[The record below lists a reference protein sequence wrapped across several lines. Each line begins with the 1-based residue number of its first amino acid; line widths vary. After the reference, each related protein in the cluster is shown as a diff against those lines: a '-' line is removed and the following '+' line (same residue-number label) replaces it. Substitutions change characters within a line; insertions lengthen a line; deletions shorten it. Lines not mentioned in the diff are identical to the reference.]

1 MKVLKK
7 GSDIAIVLL
16 HEIYGINQFMRDL
29 CEEYH
34 AWGCDIYCP
43 NLLKT
48 DLVYAY
54 EQEQDAYANFIKNIG
69 FDIVA
74 EVNELVERLSKEY
87 AQVFLIGF
95 SVGATLVWRAASDA
109 KCSGAVC
116 FYGSRIRDYC
126 DLKPGCPTLLI
137 MADQDKSYPVLQ
149 IDKDLKAIPN
159 SILKVLN
166 GQHGFCDP
174 YARAYHSISAKE
186 AKHLSYDFISGLFE
200 NKR

>member
-69 FDIVA
+69 FDIVE
-74 EVNELVERLSKEY
+74 EVNELVERLSKE
-87 AQVFLIGF
+87 V
-95 SVGATLVWRAASDA
+95 
-109 KCSGAVC
+109 CSG
-116 FYGSRIRDYC
+116 
-126 DLKPGCPTLLI
+126 
-137 MADQDKSYPVLQ
+137 
-149 IDKDLKAIPN
+149 
-159 SILKVLN
+159 
-166 GQHGFCDP
+166 
-174 YARAYHSISAKE
+174 
-186 AKHLSYDFISGLFE
+186 LSDWF
-200 NKR
+200 